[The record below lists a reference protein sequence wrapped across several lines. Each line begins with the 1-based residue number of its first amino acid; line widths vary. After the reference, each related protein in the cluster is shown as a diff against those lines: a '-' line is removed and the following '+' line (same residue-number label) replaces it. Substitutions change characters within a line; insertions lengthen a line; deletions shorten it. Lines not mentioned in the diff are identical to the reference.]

1 MFKRKWLI
9 AAAGATL
16 VVALG
21 TGGVMAQ
28 SATGNGTGSTFLD
41 RVAQKLGI
49 DTPKLQQAIT
59 DTRNE
64 DVDSAVQNGD
74 LTQKQA
80 DALKQRI
87 QNMPGFGGRG
97 FGGPGGI
104 GRGGPKGGFGPG
116 FEFGLGTGLADAS
129 QKFADYLAITTD
141 QLKSELQ
148 ADNATIATVAVAHGK
163 SRDELQKFI
172 TDGAK
177 TKLDD
182 AVENGDLTQKHEDAA
197 LKMLNDN
204 LDKLLD
210 GKFGFFFRG
219 GFGSHRGPGGAKPGN
234 PAAPNAP
241 APQSGSGTDNS
252 QNF

>member
-148 ADNATIATVAVAHGK
+148 ADNATIATVAAAHGK
-163 SRDELQKFI
+163 SRDQLKALI
-172 TDGAK
+172 IDGARIH
-177 TKLDD
+177 LDQTL
-182 AVENGDLTQKHEDAA
+182 NGDLSQERKDAI
-197 LKMLNDN
+197 LKTLSDN
-204 LDKLLD
+204 IDKLLD

-219 GFGSHRGPGGAKPGN
+219 GFGGHVGPGGAKPGN

>member
-28 SATGNGTGSTFLD
+28 SATGNATGSTFLD

-104 GRGGPKGGFGPG
+104 GREIGR
-116 FEFGLGTGLADAS
+116 
-129 QKFADYLAITTD
+129 
-141 QLKSELQ
+141 
-148 ADNATIATVAVAHGK
+148 AH
-163 SRDELQKFI
+163 
-172 TDGAK
+172 
-177 TKLDD
+177 
-182 AVENGDLTQKHEDAA
+182 V
-197 LKMLNDN
+197 
-204 LDKLLD
+204 
-210 GKFGFFFRG
+210 
-219 GFGSHRGPGGAKPGN
+219 
-234 PAAPNAP
+234 
-241 APQSGSGTDNS
+241 
-252 QNF
+252 